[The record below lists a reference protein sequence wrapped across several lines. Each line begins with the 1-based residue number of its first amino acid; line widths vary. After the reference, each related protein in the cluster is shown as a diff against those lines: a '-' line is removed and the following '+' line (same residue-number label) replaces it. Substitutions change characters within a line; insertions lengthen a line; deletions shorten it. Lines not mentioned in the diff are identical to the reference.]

1 MRATLSDRLEH
12 IREAIGDIRAL
23 LAGKTIEIFDT
34 ERATRAAFERFV
46 EIISEASR
54 HIPAES
60 KARFPLIPWT
70 DIANIGNRLRHAY
83 DGVDPEILWNVY
95 LHELDAL
102 ETAVKEMASEADN
115 EKS

>member
-12 IREAIGDIRAL
+12 ILEAIADIRAL
-23 LAGKTIEIFDT
+23 LDGKTIEIFHT
-34 ERATRAAFERFV
+34 ERASRAAFERFV

-54 HIPAES
+54 HIPAAS
-60 KARFPLIPWT
+60 KDRFPLIPWT

-102 ETAVKEMASEADN
+102 EAAVTEIASAT
-115 EKS
+115 EKSR